1 MCKSVLL
8 KLGAGV
14 VVMVLLCGCAAF
26 GKGPSDE
33 ELIGRMLDTWKAAA
47 EKQDLDAQ
55 MALFSENFEGEQ
67 GGKAE
72 LKQFMLEAKD
82 MGYLDDMAVIVDDV
96 ELKIEGT
103 TATAYPL
110 TVETAM
116 GEATI
121 GLELTKEAGGWM
133 ITGMEMEY

>member
-1 MCKSVLL
+1 MRKSALL
-8 KLGAGV
+8 KVGAGV
-14 VVMVLLCGCAAF
+14 VVMALVCGCASL
-26 GKGPSDE
+26 GQGPSDE

-47 EKQDLDAQ
+47 EAQDLDAQ

-67 GGKAE
+67 GGKDE
-72 LKQFMLEAKD
+72 LKEFMLEAKD
-82 MGYLDDMAVIVDDV
+82 MGYLDDMKVIVDDV
-96 ELKIEGT
+96 ELKIDGT

-110 TVETAM
+110 MIETAM
-116 GEATI
+116 GGATV